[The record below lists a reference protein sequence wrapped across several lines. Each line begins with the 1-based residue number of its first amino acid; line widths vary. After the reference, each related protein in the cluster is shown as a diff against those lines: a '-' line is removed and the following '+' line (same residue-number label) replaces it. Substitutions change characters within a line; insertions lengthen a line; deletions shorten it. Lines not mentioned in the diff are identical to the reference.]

1 VKLRQKITYAIL
13 TLGMVVSFQNCGK
26 GFQPVSADAFSSA
39 QCSAK
44 MRAEA
49 STLHLS
55 PSELNCADFNAY
67 ACERRIFS
75 PDTVDLSET
84 VKECVPNSQIC
95 VDVDVRQFNTT
106 PARAA
111 ASADQFQPG
120 GDYNHEEVHCYHRM
134 VYHGLSLFDASA
146 DSLEASL
153 AKAMAACEQ
162 AVGS

>member
-1 VKLRQKITYAIL
+1 VKLRQKIMYAIL

-26 GFQPVSADAFSSA
+26 GFQPTAADSFSSA

-55 PSELNCADFNAY
+55 ASELNCGDFNAY

-75 PDTVDLSET
+75 PDTVDLSEA

-106 PARAA
+106 PARST
-111 ASADQFQPG
+111 ASDAQFQPG
-120 GDYNHEEVHCYHRM
+120 GDYNHEEIHCYHKM
-134 VYHGLSLFDASA
+134 VYRGISLFDGSA

-162 AVGS
+162 AVGT